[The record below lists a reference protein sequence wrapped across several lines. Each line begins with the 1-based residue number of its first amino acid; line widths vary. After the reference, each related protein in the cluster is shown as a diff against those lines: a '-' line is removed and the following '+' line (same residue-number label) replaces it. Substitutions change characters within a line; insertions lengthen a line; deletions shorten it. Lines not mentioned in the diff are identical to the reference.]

1 MAPLWRAPFGE
12 HNAQIR
18 RWAAEA
24 GYWHVGW
31 TGGRGGLDGM
41 DWITDTRSRA
51 YQSADRLVARLV
63 QHAENGGI
71 VLLHLGSD
79 RDEPVAGRIGELFDG
94 LSRRGFTYARA
105 SEFLE
110 RQGFDET
117 RLAAFRASS
126 GTLAR

>member
-1 MAPLWRAPFGE
+1 MAPFWRAPFGE

-18 RWAAEA
+18 RWAAEQ

-31 TGGRGGLDGM
+31 TGGRTGLDGL
-41 DWITDTRSRA
+41 DWITDPRA
-51 YQSADRLVARLV
+51 KGYQPAKRLLARLV

-79 RDEPVAGRIGELFDG
+79 REEPVGASIDVLLDG
-94 LSRRGFTYARA
+94 LAARGFQLARA

-110 RQGFDET
+110 RQGYDEA
-117 RLAAFRASS
+117 RLAAFRARAGAS
-126 GTLAR
+126 TP